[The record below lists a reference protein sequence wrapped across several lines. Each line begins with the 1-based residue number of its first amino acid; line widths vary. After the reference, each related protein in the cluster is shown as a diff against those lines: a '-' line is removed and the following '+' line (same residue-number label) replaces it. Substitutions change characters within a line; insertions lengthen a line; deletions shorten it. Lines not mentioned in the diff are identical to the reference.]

1 MGLAYVFPSQE
12 PGPCRMSRGG
22 MAPEKKSCL
31 IAASVACALDTV
43 PAADRGHW
51 TELPGC
57 GRAVQKGSFAH
68 TTVILPVATAGNK
81 AAQGYSLAH
90 RAEMAALVLPAMTA
104 GNRAAAGAVR

>member
-1 MGLAYVFPSQE
+1 
-12 PGPCRMSRGG
+12 MSRGG
-22 MAPEKKSCL
+22 MAPEKESFL
-31 IAASVACALDTV
+31 TAALVACALDTV
-43 PAADRGHW
+43 PGADRGHW

-90 RAEMAALVLPAMTA
+90 RAEMVALVLPAMTA

>member
-1 MGLAYVFPSQE
+1 
-12 PGPCRMSRGG
+12 MSRGG

-31 IAASVACALDTV
+31 IAY
-43 PAADRGHW
+43 RGHW

-57 GRAVQKGSFAH
+57 GMAVQKGSFVH

-90 RAEMAALVLPAMTA
+90 RAEMAALVLPVMTA

>member
-1 MGLAYVFPSQE
+1 
-12 PGPCRMSRGG
+12 MSRGG
-22 MAPEKKSCL
+22 MAPEMRSPL
-31 IAASVACALDTV
+31 TAASVACALDTV
-43 PAADRGHW
+43 PGADRGHW

-57 GRAVQKGSFAH
+57 GRAAQKGSFAH

-90 RAEMAALVLPAMTA
+90 RAEMAALVLPVMTA